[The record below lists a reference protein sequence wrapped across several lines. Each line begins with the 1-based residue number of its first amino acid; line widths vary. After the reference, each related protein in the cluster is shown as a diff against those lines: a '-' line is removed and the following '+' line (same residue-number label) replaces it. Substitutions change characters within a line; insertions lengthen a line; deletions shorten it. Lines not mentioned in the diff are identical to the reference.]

1 MNDGSRKP
9 AFSVA
14 EYRDRADR
22 LRRRLAERDVDA
34 LLVIDPANIN
44 WLTGYESRSYYTPQA
59 VLVTTEDPEPVWFG
73 RDIDVPCATW
83 TTHLPP
89 DRIIGYPDTYVTD
102 PGVHAFDFVAE
113 LITARLP
120 ARGRLAVETDALS
133 FTPRGY
139 RGLTDHLPSATVTDG
154 TGIVNRLRAVKS
166 DAELTYM
173 RQAGQIAMRAM
184 ERATEVIRPGV
195 RECDAMAEIYHAL
208 LTGLPE
214 FGGDIP
220 ITPNIAT
227 GRQTDSP
234 HLTWSDAPFAA
245 DTPVNLE
252 LAGCRHRYHSALSR
266 GYVLG
271 RPSPELVDTA
281 SVVLDGYLAAFD
293 ELRPGRECRDVAEAW
308 TKATQGRG
316 VTKDSRIG
324 YTIGIGYPSGSW
336 SERAASLFPND
347 RTPIEANMTFHVML
361 GVWTPNTGGYV
372 FSETVLVTDDRPEP
386 LTTAARELARL
397 GT

>member
-14 EYRDRADR
+14 EYRDRA
-22 LRRRLAERDVDA
+22 RRLHRDLVERDVDA

-59 VLVTTEDPEPVWFG
+59 VLATTADPEPIWIG

-89 DRIIGYPDTYVTD
+89 ERIIGYPDTYVTD
-102 PGVHAFDFVAE
+102 PDVSGFDFVAE
-113 LITARLP
+113 RITAHVP

-139 RGLTDHLPSATVTDG
+139 QSLIEHLPPMTVTG
-154 TGIVNRLRAVKS
+154 GSGIVNRLRAVKS

-173 RQAGQIAMRAM
+173 RQAGQIAMSAMARA
-184 ERATEVIRPGV
+184 REVIRPGV

-208 LTGLPE
+208 INGHPE

-234 HLTWSDAPFAA
+234 HLTWSDAPFSR

-266 GYVLG
+266 SYVLG
-271 RPSPELVDTA
+271 RPSRQLVDTA

-293 ELRPGRECRDVAEAW
+293 ELRPGRECRDVANAW
-308 TKATQGRG
+308 TKATQSRG

-347 RTPIEANMTFHVML
+347 STPIEANMTFHVML
-361 GVWTPNTGGYV
+361 GVWTPHTGGYV
-372 FSETVLVTDDRPEP
+372 FSETVLVTDDQPEL
-386 LTTAARELARL
+386 LTTAARELAQL